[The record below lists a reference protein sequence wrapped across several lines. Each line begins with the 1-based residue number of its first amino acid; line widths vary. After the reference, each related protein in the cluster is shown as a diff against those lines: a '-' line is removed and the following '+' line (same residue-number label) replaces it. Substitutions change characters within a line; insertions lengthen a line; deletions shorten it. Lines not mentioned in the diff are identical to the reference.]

1 MEILDTENLEYFFEV
16 DSNRQENAL
25 KKIKNYNFKE
35 NLDLIRV
42 LLERPCLDDIIFRP
56 FIDEN
61 DNLLIKLST
70 MKNFEIVC
78 YYINAFEVYKAMY
91 ATAIYFKD
99 KELTKKWRKIMKS
112 TYTQSVK
119 YFNTSDYVD
128 DLQKFLKS
136 ELTKKQNKLIEE
148 FNQENIDLL

>member
-42 LLERPCLDDIIFRP
+42 LLERPGLDDSIFRP

-91 ATAIYFKD
+91 TTAIYFKD

>member
-1 MEILDTENLEYFFEV
+1 MGILDTENLEYFYEV
-16 DSNRQENAL
+16 DSNRQEKVL
-25 KKIKNYNFKE
+25 KKISNYNFKE
-35 NLDLIRV
+35 NLDLIRE
-42 LLERPCLDDIIFRP
+42 LLERPGLDDGIFRP

-61 DNLLIKLST
+61 DNLFLRVSL
-70 MKNFEIVC
+70 MHNFEIVC

-91 ATAIYFKD
+91 TTAIYFKD

-112 TYTQSVK
+112 TYTQSDK
-119 YFNTSDYVD
+119 YFNTSEYVN